1 MTGAQLKI
9 LALTAMT
16 HTRSRVVLLPQV
28 RLLRMVGRLAMP
40 IYCFLLGEGLR
51 HTRSLPRYLG
61 RLLALAL
68 LSEWPFDLAFSSG
81 VNWGYQN
88 VFFTLVLGLT
98 ALALVRTGRRGAWI
112 GAAGLAML
120 AHSLHTDYGWYGVVL
135 TLLLGSRADRTIT
148 AAGMALL
155 TLSAFGFSIQLWA
168 LAALPLL
175 WSYHGEQGRRL
186 GFLDLSVLS
195 SPSAA
200 ARRAGNMTV

>member
-16 HTRSRVVLLPQV
+16 LDHVGAVLLPQV

-175 WSYHGEQGRRL
+175 WSYHGEQGRWL
-186 GFLDLSVLS
+186 GFWTYLYYPAHLLLLGGL
-195 SPSAA
+195 AI
-200 ARRAGNMTV
+200 

>member
-16 HTRSRVVLLPQV
+16 LDHVGAVLLPQV

-68 LSEWPFDLAFSSG
+68 LSERPFDLAFSSR

-186 GFLDLSVLS
+186 GFWTYLYYPAHLLLLGGL
-195 SPSAA
+195 AI
-200 ARRAGNMTV
+200 

>member
-16 HTRSRVVLLPQV
+16 LDHVGAVLLPQV

-120 AHSLHTDYGWYGVVL
+120 AYSLHTDYGWYGVVL
-135 TLLLGSRADRTIT
+135 TLLLGSRADQTIT

-186 GFLDLSVLS
+186 GFWTYLYYPAHLLLLGGL
-195 SPSAA
+195 AI
-200 ARRAGNMTV
+200 

>member
-16 HTRSRVVLLPQV
+16 LDHVGAVLLPQV

-98 ALALVRTGRRGAWI
+98 ALALVRTGRWGAWI

-135 TLLLGSRADRTIT
+135 TLLLGSRADRTICVNNT
-148 AAGMALL
+148 DK
-155 TLSAFGFSIQLWA
+155 
-168 LAALPLL
+168 
-175 WSYHGEQGRRL
+175 R
-186 GFLDLSVLS
+186 D
-195 SPSAA
+195 
-200 ARRAGNMTV
+200 